1 MTTRPALALPAA
13 LAVGALLLAGCGSE
27 STGSAS
33 GTSGDAITVQA
44 SFYPLQWMAEQVGG
58 DLVEVSNLTPSG
70 AEPHDLELTP
80 RDVASL
86 SDADVV
92 AVLSSFQPAV
102 DEAIEGSD
110 ATVFDAADHA
120 DLSLALEGDAHDHE
134 HEGEEE
140 AHSDEEKAHS
150 EEEAHSDE
158 EGGTDPHF
166 WLDPTRL
173 AAVGEAFAD
182 TLAEVDPDNAE
193 TYAANAEAL
202 TAELEDL
209 DAEIEAG
216 VASCESTDL
225 VTSHGAFGYFADRY
239 GFEPVGI
246 SGLSPDAEPSAG
258 RLAELAEFVADNDV
272 RTIYFETLVSP
283 DLAETLA
290 SETGAETAVL
300 DPIEGLTDDSE
311 GSDYLEVMRSNLAS
325 VQAGQPCP

>member
-1 MTTRPALALPAA
+1 MARTRALTLPASVA
-13 LAVGALLLAGCGSE
+13 IGALLLAGCGS
-27 STGSAS
+27 
-33 GTSGDAITVQA
+33 DATETDAGADPGAVTVQA
-44 SFYPLQWMAEQVGG
+44 SFYPLAWMAERVGG
-58 DLVEVSNLTPSG
+58 DLVEVTNLTPSG
-70 AEPHDLELTP
+70 AEAHDLELTP

-86 SDADVV
+86 SEADVI
-92 AVLSSFQPAV
+92 VLLSGFQPAV
-102 DEAIEGSD
+102 DDAAEGAD
-110 ATVFDAADHA
+110 GTVFDAADHA
-120 DLSLALEGDAHDHE
+120 DLSLTIEGDGHDH
-134 HEGEEE
+134 GEED
-140 AHSDEEKAHS
+140 AHAEEEGAHS
-150 EEEAHSDE
+150 EEDAHAEE
-158 EGGTDPHF
+158 EGVDPHF

-182 TLAEVDPDNAE
+182 ALAEVDPDNADA
-193 TYAANAEAL
+193 YAANAEAL
-202 TAELEDL
+202 AAELADL

-216 VASCESTDL
+216 VASCERKEL

-246 SGLSPDAEPSAG
+246 AGLSPDAEPSAG

-300 DPIEGLTDDSE
+300 DPLEGLSDASE
-311 GSDYLEVMRSNLAS
+311 GADYLEVMRANLAS